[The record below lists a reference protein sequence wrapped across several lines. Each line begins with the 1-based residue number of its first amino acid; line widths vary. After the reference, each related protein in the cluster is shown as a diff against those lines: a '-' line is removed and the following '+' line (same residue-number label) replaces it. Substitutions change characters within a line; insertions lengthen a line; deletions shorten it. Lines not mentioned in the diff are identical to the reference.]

1 MRHRNLKTFI
11 TIYLFLFAVLSS
23 FGQQKNSETKET
35 VIEKS
40 IKNIDVIITQYKS
53 LIKSPDIPYCRAK
66 IEIFKNEE
74 KIDSIEF
81 SEIEAVGGHY
91 GLLVYNEIIKD
102 HIVISKFGDYDGQTI
117 IVNNKGEKFLT
128 IGGCVSVDNDNG
140 LLFSIY
146 NSDLSGF
153 SVFDLNIDKEIFKM
167 TDIEDRPREFYKY
180 SNNRL
185 LYRATNDETEDE
197 SIWEIEF
204 DMDRIMQL
212 DLTADDVKGKE
223 LKKLSDSKEINV
235 NCE

>member
-1 MRHRNLKTFI
+1 MLVVF
-11 TIYLFLFAVLSS
+11 YS

-35 VIEKS
+35 QIKKS
-40 IKNIDVIITQYKS
+40 IENIDVIITQYKS
-53 LIKSPDIPYCRAK
+53 LIESPNIPYCRAR
-66 IEIFKNEE
+66 IEILESGK

-81 SEIEAVGGHY
+81 SEIEPVGGHY

-117 IVNNKGEKFLT
+117 IINGKGEKFLT

-146 NSDLSGF
+146 NSDLAGF
-153 SVFDLNIDKEIFKM
+153 SIFDLNKDKEIFKM
-167 TDIEDRPREFYKY
+167 TDIEDRPQEFYKY
-180 SNNRL
+180 SNNRF
-185 LYRATNDETEDE
+185 LYKASNDETDNE

-204 DMDRIMQL
+204 EMDRIMQL
-212 DLTADDVKGKE
+212 DLRTDDVKGKE
-223 LKKLSDSKEINV
+223 LRKLSDCKEINI